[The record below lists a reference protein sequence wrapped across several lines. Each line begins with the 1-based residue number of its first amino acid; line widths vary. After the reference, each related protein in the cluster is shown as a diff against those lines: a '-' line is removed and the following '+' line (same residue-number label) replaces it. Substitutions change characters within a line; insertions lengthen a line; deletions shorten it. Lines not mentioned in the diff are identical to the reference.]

1 MRGVPQKARFMVG
14 YFGFLFKEIKYFFFF
29 ITMAKW

>member
-14 YFGFLFKEIKYFFFF
+14 YFGFLFKEIKYFFF